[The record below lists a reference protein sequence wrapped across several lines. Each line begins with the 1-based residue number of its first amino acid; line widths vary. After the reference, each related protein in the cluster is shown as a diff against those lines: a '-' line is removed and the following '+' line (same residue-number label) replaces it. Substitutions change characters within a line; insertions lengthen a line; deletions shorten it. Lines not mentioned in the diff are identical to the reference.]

1 MKLLAPLL
9 LLAALGACSES
20 PDPDL
25 DSPMAE
31 PGDMP
36 EEGLYTGEDRPAVE
50 DEEEP
55 GNDRR

>member
-1 MKLLAPLL
+1 MKSLAPLL
-9 LLAALGACSES
+9 LLAALVACSET

-25 DSPMAE
+25 DSPMAA

-36 EEGLYTGEDRPAVE
+36 EEGLYTGEDRPEVE

-55 GNDRR
+55 GDVRR